1 MIDPKTFYTEKIAFF
16 SAQVSS
22 LQKQLTHLGILRLAF
37 FLITRQQD
45 PTHSYRQVWIQ

>member
-37 FLITRQQD
+37 FIFNNAPARSNPQL
-45 PTHSYRQVWIQ
+45 